1 MVTLYWLMIG
11 TFCKANAW
19 INQLHPAWHDTVRN
33 TKLLIQFYSKKMWT
47 PQTMASKEFTEYQTG
62 DCIAEIAAGE
72 LRNLLL
78 NSYFLVR
85 YLFKPHFQSISDFL
99 QLLWHPHFF
108 TIELNQQLSI
118 ANSIMPRW
126 MQLVDPGIGFAKGAN
141 HKPAK
146 SHHEQYA

>member
-1 MVTLYWLMIG
+1 MNIFEISL
-11 TFCKANAW
+11 N
-19 INQLHPAWHDTVRN
+19 HPILISDAGGRHDPSMLSTIAELQVPVIMMHMRG
-33 TKLLIQFYSKKMWT
+33 T

-146 SHHEQYA
+146 SHDEQYA

>member
-1 MVTLYWLMIG
+1 MLSTIAELQVPVIMMHMRG
-11 TFCKANAW
+11 
-19 INQLHPAWHDTVRN
+19 
-33 TKLLIQFYSKKMWT
+33 T

-108 TIELNQQLSI
+108 IIELNQQLSI

-146 SHHEQYA
+146 SHDEQYA